1 MVEPLSLGNIEAA
14 ARLIGPEFVRT
25 PQYVDATLSGA
36 VGHDL
41 LLKIETFNAVRSFK
55 GRGADYF
62 MRGLDPRRHVVCASA
77 GNFGQAIAYA
87 ARRRDIGV
95 TVFAA
100 RNANPVKVARMR
112 QLGAEVLLAGDDF
125 DAAKSRA
132 VEHAAADTGRLFVE
146 DGREAAISEG
156 AGTIGVE
163 LAALGLDTLL
173 VPVGN
178 GALITGVG
186 TWLKAHSPG
195 TRIVGVCAAGAPAM
209 ERSWRSGR
217 PIETDAVATMA
228 DGIAV
233 RVPVP
238 AAVEWMRDTVDDM
251 LLVDDEQ
258 ILAALR
264 LVRDTVGLMLEP
276 AAVVGIAAAMG
287 NEFSGRLA
295 TILTGS
301 NYPPELAAQLS

>member
-41 LLKIETFNAVRSFK
+41 LLKIETFNPVRSFK
-55 GRGADYF
+55 GRGADYL
-62 MRGLDPRRHVVCASA
+62 MCGLDPRRHFVCASA
-77 GNFGQAIAYA
+77 GNFGQALAYA

-100 RNANPVKVARMR
+100 RTAKPVKVARMR